1 MLKFP
6 TFKLPFTNTNWVQF
20 YMALIREA
28 TTLPSKVSLAERASN
43 GVQIPLVFGNMG
55 IEYPANVQ
63 QMTFAQVARIEWPV
77 IERLLR
83 KTLED

>member
-1 MLKFP
+1 
-6 TFKLPFTNTNWVQF
+6 
-20 YMALIREA
+20 MALLREA
-28 TTLPSKVSLAERASN
+28 TTLPGKVTLAERASN
-43 GVQIPLVFGNMG
+43 EVAVPLVFGNMG

-63 QMTFAQVARIEWPV
+63 QMTFAQVARIEWTV